1 MLCLNQL
8 REISAAIGHKRA
20 LSSSNHNSPL
30 VKERRSLIWHVLTRQ
45 CTAKVGFTFKKN
57 LFPFPPYLRLIFL
70 LSWMLGKNHDRELEW
85 ESPGNVFI
93 SHFIFHFWFIKDFWL
108 LNFKR
113 NSADPIIGF
122 FCTHINGNILLWNSV

>member
-1 MLCLNQL
+1 MNLCTLRLKINKVTSMIPRMLLVIKNQL

-57 LFPFPPYLRLIFL
+57 LFPFPTYLRLIFL

-85 ESPGNVFI
+85 ESPGNIFI
-93 SHFIFHFWFIKDFWL
+93 SHFIFQLWFIKDFE
-108 LNFKR
+108 
-113 NSADPIIGF
+113 S
-122 FCTHINGNILLWNSV
+122 